1 MRCDL
6 LVFLVTSALATNI
19 VSASPILLKPAFGRP
34 RTEEFI
40 LDVGGLAD
48 RYNQEPWEVS
58 GKFEG
63 DIVFP
68 AGITA
73 ANGLVATRPRWFNR
87 TVPYIL
93 DPIFNATQRASILRG
108 IEEFHRR
115 TCIRLRPSTPYD
127 RDYVY
132 VSGYSTGCWS
142 YVGRLNGGQMLNLQI
157 PGCFRHGTIV
167 HEFLHALGFYHQ
179 QSTHNRDD
187 YVAILWQNIRAGER
201 ANLLPARL
209 SSLQSSIMYSPSNR
223 NGAQLQQVRRA
234 SGDGLRHGLRLQQR
248 HALQPH
254 RLLRE
259 RTSHH
264 RAAAKQRDHRPESR
278 DERSGRR

>member
-187 YVAILWQNIRAGER
+187 YVAILWQNIRAGTER
-201 ANLLPARL
+201 NFNKYDARVVTDFGTDYDY
-209 SSLQSSIMYSPSNR
+209 SSVMHYSRTAFSVNGQATIVPLQNNVTIGQRVEMSEADVVKLEKMYGCR
-223 NGAQLQQVRRA
+223 N
-234 SGDGLRHGLRLQQR
+234 
-248 HALQPH
+248 
-254 RLLRE
+254 
-259 RTSHH
+259 
-264 RAAAKQRDHRPESR
+264 
-278 DERSGRR
+278 